1 LDIHEKQLSL
11 RCKLFI
17 NKQKIK
23 AMLFRKIEL
32 QNYDEDSVFL
42 WGARQTGKSTLLK
55 ALFPKQTYIDLLK
68 SDEFER
74 YNRRPA
80 LLREELSIKPENELI
95 IIDEIQKIPALLD
108 EVHWLISNRN
118 LRFIMS
124 GSSAR
129 KLRRSGAN
137 LLGGRA
143 IRKHL
148 YPLVSAEIPN
158 FDIVKACNNGMLPR
172 HYLTENAYERLQAYV
187 GDYLQEE
194 IKAEALTRNLSTFT
208 RFMEVAALSNGEIIN
223 YQNIASECGVSAPTV
238 KEYFSILEETLIG
251 YIIPAFTHNIKRR
264 VIQSPKFYYFDV
276 GIANYLLRRTDL
288 KPGSPEFGHAFE
300 HIIIQEI
307 IAYLG
312 YYKPQM
318 PLTYWRTTSR
328 YEVDAILG
336 NAKVAIEI
344 KSSYEVK
351 SHHIKG
357 LKAFSEEF
365 PDARLIVVSF
375 DKNPRKMNDVEIY
388 PATQFLSMLWNG
400 EIC

>member
-1 LDIHEKQLSL
+1 M
-11 RCKLFI
+11 RYKLFI

-95 IIDEIQKIPALLD
+95 IIDEIQKIPALLN

-251 YIIPAFTHNIKRR
+251 YIIPAFTYNIKHR

-288 KPGSPEFGHAFE
+288 QPGSPEFGHAFE

-318 PLTYWRTTSR
+318 PLTYWRTTSG

-344 KSSYEVK
+344 KSSHEVK

-375 DKNPRKMNDVEIY
+375 DKYSRKMNDVEIH